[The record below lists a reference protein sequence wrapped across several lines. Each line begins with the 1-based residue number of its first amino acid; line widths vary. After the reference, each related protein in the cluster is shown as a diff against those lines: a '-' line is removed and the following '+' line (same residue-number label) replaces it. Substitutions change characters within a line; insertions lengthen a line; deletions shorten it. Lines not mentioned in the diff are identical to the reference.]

1 MLAILSS
8 QKGVLF
14 NCPTVQSFT
23 MENLTYNSYIL
34 QLEGLKVSEQFV
46 NPAFV
51 SLLIFYVILI
61 VMNCG
66 IIMVIAGHRNLHEP
80 MYLLFCNLTFND
92 IFGNTITMPRLLM
105 DILREPSQ
113 RTISYPECGIQAF
126 GVQMFGATSHT
137 ILMTMAFDRYV
148 AICNPLRYT
157 TIMSNKSVI
166 ALSVSAWGLPLFFVF
181 ILLGLT
187 YRLNRCRAFIPNPFC
202 DNASLFKL
210 SCDDVTINNVY
221 GLTYTVLLLVFSLGS
236 ITLTYIKITV
246 VCLRSKSKSLN
257 SRALKT
263 CSTHLIVYLIM
274 FLSGIV
280 VILLH
285 RFPAYSDYR
294 KLFSLLF
301 YIVPS
306 ILNPVIYGLQCTEL
320 RHALTQVL
328 RLKKTGKGKIF
339 SQ

>member
-1 MLAILSS
+1 
-8 QKGVLF
+8 
-14 NCPTVQSFT
+14 
-23 MENLTYNSYIL
+23 MENLTYNSDIL

-51 SLLIFYVILI
+51 LLLIFYVILI

-92 IFGNTITMPRLLM
+92 IFGNTITMPRLLL

-137 ILMTMAFDRYV
+137 ILM
-148 AICNPLRYT
+148 
-157 TIMSNKSVI
+157 
-166 ALSVSAWGLPLFFVF
+166 
-181 ILLGLT
+181 LGLT
-187 YRLNRCRAFIPNPFC
+187 YRLNRCRTFIPNPFC

-294 KLFSLLF
+294 KMFSLLF

-328 RLKKTGKGKIF
+328 RLKKTGQGKIF